1 MLWFVGIGINGY
13 RGLSIAALDVLR
25 KCDIVYIER
34 FTGVL
39 TEVDIQ
45 GLNSLLE
52 MHTIPVQRWFVE
64 DGRDLLEAARTKDVA
79 LVTYG
84 DPLIATTYSELR
96 SRATKNSIKTAI
108 LHSAS
113 GIASIIGESGLH
125 VYKFGRMVTMTSEL
139 HSAVTVYNTIFQNLL
154 AGSHTLILTEYNHND
169 ESKEPFFL
177 DPSSVFKM
185 LLDAERAHKHEIF
198 SDDTFAVVA
207 SRVGMQDQKITSGK
221 VKSLMKLE
229 FGIGPHSVIITGAL
243 HFTETQALA
252 SVTENIDEPA
262 DNSQSVNRI
271 EAQMVERYAPKAKQA
286 VQDVR
291 KLISDGTG
299 DNKGI
304 FEVLEN
310 AECYIADSKQFLRQG
325 KFELAVLSIGYAEGL
340 IDALRYQKR
349 INPWNTST

>member
-1 MLWFVGIGINGY
+1 MLWFVGTGINGY
-13 RGLSIAALDVLR
+13 RGLSIGALDVLR
-25 KCDIVYIER
+25 KCDIVYIE
-34 FTGVL
+34 T
-39 TEVDIQ
+39 
-45 GLNSLLE
+45 
-52 MHTIPVQRWFVE
+52 HTKPVQRWFVE

-84 DPLIATTYSELR
+84 DPLIATTHSELR
-96 SRATKNSIKTAI
+96 SRAAKNSIKAAV

-125 VYKFGRMVTMTSEL
+125 VYKFGRMVTMMSEL

-154 AGSHTLILTEYNHND
+154 AGSHTLILTEYNNNNDDD

-185 LLDAERAHKHEIF
+185 LLDAERSNKHEIF

-221 VKSLMKLE
+221 VKSLLKVE

-252 SVTENIDEPA
+252 CVTENIDEPA
-262 DNSQSVNRI
+262 DNSQKANRI
-271 EAQMVERYAPKAKQA
+271 EARMVERYAPKAKQA
-286 VQDVR
+286 LREMR
-291 KLISDGTG
+291 KLINDGTSSNNG
-299 DNKGI
+299 V

-310 AECYIADSKQFLRQG
+310 AECY
-325 KFELAVLSIGYAEGL
+325 LA
-340 IDALRYQKR
+340 
-349 INPWNTST
+349 